1 VAALSVATAV
11 FSARSVFFL
20 FDLSSE
26 VFIENL
32 GLFDV
37 GQILKMYVVLLYF
50 PMKNTVVLQ
59 AQCPESVARRIV
71 E

>member
-1 VAALSVATAV
+1 MLPLQF

-20 FDLSSE
+20 FDLGSG
-26 VFIENL
+26 VFVENL
-32 GLFDV
+32 GFFDV
-37 GQILKMYVVLLYF
+37 GQILKMYVVLLFF

-59 AQCPESVARRIV
+59 AQCPESVAGRIV